1 MIFVRNSYIIN
12 LEYERT
18 EILAVRRKTKA
29 YSPETYKKIEA
40 FRLFD
45 DTFMSKV
52 FDGRKE
58 ETALLLQII
67 LDDPGIKVVSVHAQV
82 EIKNLQGRSVRLDIR
97 ARNSKGEIFAVEVQR
112 QDAGAKPKRARYISS
127 LIDGNILKTGKDF
140 EKLPETFVIFI
151 TENDVLGGGKPI
163 YNIDRTIQQTGK
175 PFGDMAHIIYVNGEN
190 KSKTK
195 LGKLMQDFHCTEA
208 KDMNYKLLADRV
220 RYFKETQ
227 KGRDTMC
234 AIVEEYA
241 DERLLEGSKE
251 AILKGFKKGVITKK
265 GAAVMYPK
273 LKAADID
280 ALYQEAKKTSRKKA
294 AKA

>member
-1 MIFVRNSYIIN
+1 MRTGCACDRGFEHNIMHLPVFMVNNSPFCGKS
-12 LEYERT
+12 
-18 EILAVRRKTKA
+18 RKH
-29 YSPETYKKIEA
+29 
-40 FRLFD
+40 
-45 DTFMSKV
+45 
-52 FDGRKE
+52 E
-58 ETALLLQII
+58 ESQQYQALR

-82 EIKNLQGRSVRLDIR
+82 EIKNLQGRRVRLDIK
-97 ARNSKGEIFAVEVQR
+97 AKNSRGEIFAVEVQR

-208 KDMNYKLLADRV
+208 KDMNYKLLADLV

-227 KGRDTMC
+227 KGRTTSSGRRYC
-234 AIVEEYA
+234 ADRSGAEK
-241 DERLLEGSKE
+241 G
-251 AILKGFKKGVITKK
+251 ILCV
-265 GAAVMYPK
+265 
-273 LKAADID
+273 
-280 ALYQEAKKTSRKKA
+280 R
-294 AKA
+294 

>member
-1 MIFVRNSYIIN
+1 MSK
-12 LEYERT
+12 
-18 EILAVRRKTKA
+18 RKTKA

-67 LDDPGIKVVSVHAQV
+67 LNDPGIKVVSSHAQV
-82 EIKNLQGRSVRLDIR
+82 EIKNLQGRSIKLDIK
-97 ARNSKGEIFAVEVQR
+97 AKNSKGELFAVEVQR

-127 LIDGNILKTGKDF
+127 LIDGNELKVGKDF
-140 EKLPETFVIFI
+140 EKLPETYVIFI
-151 TENDVLGGGKPI
+151 TEHDVLKGGKPI
-163 YNIDRTIQQTGK
+163 YHIDRTIK
-175 PFGDMAHIIYVNGEN
+175 EMKSPFDDKAHIIYVNGEN

-195 LGKLMQDFHCTEA
+195 LGKLMHDFHCTDA
-208 KDMNYKLLADRV
+208 RNMNYKLLADRV

-234 AIVEEYA
+234 AIVEQYA

-251 AILKGFKKGVITKK
+251 AILKGFKRGVITKK
-265 GAAVMYPK
+265 GAAIMYPK
-273 LKAADID
+273 IKAADID
-280 ALYQEAKKTSRKKA
+280 ALYEEAKKTSRKKA
-294 AKA
+294 ANS

>member
-1 MIFVRNSYIIN
+1 
-12 LEYERT
+12 
-18 EILAVRRKTKA
+18 LAKRKTKA

-45 DTFMSKV
+45 DTFLSKV

-67 LDDPGIKVVSVHAQV
+67 LNDPGIKVVFSRAQV
-82 EIKNLQGRSVRLDIR
+82 EIKNLQGRSIKLDIK
-97 ARNSKGEIFAVEVQR
+97 AKNSKGEIFAVEVQR

-127 LIDGNILKTGKDF
+127 LIDGNELKAGKDF
-140 EKLPETFVIFI
+140 EKLPETYVIFI
-151 TENDVLGGGKPI
+151 TEHDVLKGGKPI
-163 YNIDRTIQQTGK
+163 YHIDRTIKEIGS
-175 PFGDMAHIIYVNGEN
+175 PFDDKAHIIYVNGEN

-195 LGKLMQDFHCTEA
+195 LGKLMHDFHCTEA

-241 DERLLEGSKE
+241 KEVSLEDSRQ
-251 AILKGFKKGVITKK
+251 AMLKGFRKGLTKETAK
-265 GAAVMYPK
+265 AMYPK
-273 LKAADID
+273 I
-280 ALYQEAKKTSRKKA
+280 KKTVIDSIYLEAQKSSRRKKQ
-294 AKA
+294 

>member
-1 MIFVRNSYIIN
+1 MA
-12 LEYERT
+12 T
-18 EILAVRRKTKA
+18 RKTKA

-67 LDDPGIKVVSVHAQV
+67 LNDPGIKVVSSHAQV
-82 EIKNLQGRSVRLDIR
+82 EIKNLQGRSIKLDIK

-127 LIDGNILKTGKDF
+127 LIDGNELKARKDF
-140 EKLPETFVIFI
+140 EKLPETYVIFI
-151 TENDVLGGGKPI
+151 TEHDVLGGGKPI

-195 LGKLMQDFHCTEA
+195 LGKLMHDFHCTEA

-241 DERLLEGSKE
+241 AEKAREE
-251 AILKGFKKGVITKK
+251 VYQANRQAIIKGFKGGIITKE

-280 ALYQEAKKTSRKKA
+280 ALYQEAKKGSRKKA
-294 AKA
+294 ARA

>member
-1 MIFVRNSYIIN
+1 MAKKR
-12 LEYERT
+12 
-18 EILAVRRKTKA
+18 TKA

-67 LDDPGIKVVSVHAQV
+67 LDDPGLKVISARAQV
-82 EIKNLQGRSVRLDIR
+82 EIKSLQGRSIR
-97 ARNSKGEIFAVEVQR
+97 IDVKAKDSKGKIIAVEVQR

-127 LIDGNILKTGKDF
+127 MIDANELKASQDF
-140 EKLPETFVIFI
+140 EKLPETYVIFI
-151 TENDVLGGGKPI
+151 TEHDVLGGGKPI
-163 YNIDRTIQQTGK
+163 YHINRAIEEMGS

-190 KSKTK
+190 RSKTK
-195 LGKLMQDFHCTEA
+195 LGKLMHDFHCTEA

-227 KGRDTMC
+227 KGRNTMC

-241 DERLLEGSKE
+241 AEIAREEVLRANRQ
-251 AILKGFKKGVITKK
+251 AIIKGFKGGIITKK

-280 ALYQEAKKTSRKKA
+280 ALYLEAKKTSRKKT
-294 AKA
+294 AKS

>member
-1 MIFVRNSYIIN
+1 M
-12 LEYERT
+12 
-18 EILAVRRKTKA
+18 AKKKTLA
-29 YSPETYKKIEA
+29 YSPETYKRIEA

-67 LDDPGIKVVSVHAQV
+67 LNDPGIQVTSVLAQV
-82 EIKNLQGRSVRLDIR
+82 EIKNLQGRSIRLDIR

-112 QDAGAKPKRARYISS
+112 QDAGAKPKRARYISA
-127 LIDGNILKTGKDF
+127 LIDANELKASQDF
-140 EKLPETFVIFI
+140 EKLPETYVIFI
-151 TENDVLGGGKPI
+151 TEHDALGEGEPI
-163 YNIDRTIQQTGK
+163 YNIDRTVKQTGK

-190 KSKTK
+190 KSRTK

-208 KDMNYKLLADRV
+208 KDMNYKILADRV

-227 KGRDTMC
+227 KGKDEMC

-241 DERLLEGSKE
+241 NEQSKE
-251 AILKGFKKGVITKK
+251 AILIGFKKGVITKK
-265 GAAVMYPK
+265 GASIMYPK
-273 LKAADID
+273 MKAADIES
-280 ALYQEAKKTSRKKA
+280 LYREAKKTTRKRTGKA
-294 AKA
+294 

>member
-1 MIFVRNSYIIN
+1 M
-12 LEYERT
+12 
-18 EILAVRRKTKA
+18 AVRRKTKA

-82 EIKNLQGRSVRLDIR
+82 EIKNLQGRSVRLDIK
-97 ARNSKGEIFAVEVQR
+97 AKNSKGEIFAVEVQR

-234 AIVEEYA
+234 AIVEDYA
-241 DERLLEGSKE
+241 KE
-251 AILKGFKKGVITKK
+251 VSMEDSRQAMLKGFKNGLTKETAK
-265 GAAVMYPK
+265 AMYPK
-273 LKAADID
+273 IKKTVIDSLYLEAQKAAP
-280 ALYQEAKKTSRKKA
+280 RKRN